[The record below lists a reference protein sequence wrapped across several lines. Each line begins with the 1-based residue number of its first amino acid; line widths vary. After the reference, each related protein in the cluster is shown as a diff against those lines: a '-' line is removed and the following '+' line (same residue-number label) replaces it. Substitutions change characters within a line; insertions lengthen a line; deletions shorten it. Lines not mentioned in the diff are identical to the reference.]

1 MKKIA
6 IAKIADLSREQ
17 WLTLRKRGIG
27 GSDAAIACGL
37 SRWKSPLDLYLDK
50 TSPDTEEQGNEAMY
64 WGTVME
70 PVLRSEF
77 SKRTGLK
84 VDSVPF
90 MFSCQEYPFM
100 MANIDGIVHEAD
112 GSTALLELK
121 TANGF
126 ADKDWEDGPP
136 AEYYL
141 QIQHYL
147 AVVDLPKAYVA
158 VLIGGNHFQYESIDR
173 DEETIRTII
182 ALEQDFWHNHILAK
196 VPPAAD
202 ANSAGALDK
211 MYPASNGTSV
221 ILPAEAD
228 TLIKNLIEI
237 KILETNLKKSKVDSE
252 NQLKALMKEAECANT
267 TSGYSVRWKNS
278 RSSRLDSTRLKK
290 EQPELVAQY
299 TVTSNYRRF
308 TITEPKGDH

>member
-100 MANIDGIVHEAD
+100 MANIDGIVHEAEVVNPD
-112 GSTALLELK
+112 AIVPERFPHAHLK
-121 TANGF
+121 
-126 ADKDWEDGPP
+126 
-136 AEYYL
+136 
-141 QIQHYL
+141 
-147 AVVDLPKAYVA
+147 V
-158 VLIGGNHFQYESIDR
+158 
-173 DEETIRTII
+173 
-182 ALEQDFWHNHILAK
+182 
-196 VPPAAD
+196 
-202 ANSAGALDK
+202 
-211 MYPASNGTSV
+211 
-221 ILPAEAD
+221 
-228 TLIKNLIEI
+228 
-237 KILETNLKKSKVDSE
+237 
-252 NQLKALMKEAECANT
+252 
-267 TSGYSVRWKNS
+267 
-278 RSSRLDSTRLKK
+278 
-290 EQPELVAQY
+290 
-299 TVTSNYRRF
+299 
-308 TITEPKGDH
+308 